1 MRDLLTNIQWRL
13 RGIRYGIRDWPIT
26 LFIPKGAKVKL
37 FEEYL
42 KPHGPKD
49 CTWRDV
55 GAWRVDLKDATDPKL
70 AKYAIVIYK
79 GKAYQG
85 EI

>member
-1 MRDLLTNIQWRL
+1 MRDLLTSIKYRIEEWRM
-13 RGIRYGIRDWPIT
+13 T

-42 KPHGPKD
+42 KPHGPRD

-55 GAWRVDLKDATDPKL
+55 LPWRVDLKDATDPKL
-70 AKYAIVIYK
+70 SKYAIVVYK

>member
-42 KPHGPKD
+42 KPHGPRD

-55 GAWRVDLKDATDPKL
+55 GAWRIDMVD
-70 AKYAIVIYK
+70 YARFKQAGYAVVIYK

>member
-1 MRDLLTNIQWRL
+1 MKDFLASIKYRIEEWRM
-13 RGIRYGIRDWPIT
+13 T

-42 KPHGPKD
+42 HKHAHD
-49 CTWRDV
+49 HWDWRHV

-70 AKYAIVIYK
+70 AKHAIVVYK

>member
-42 KPHGPKD
+42 KPHGP
-49 CTWRDV
+49 
-55 GAWRVDLKDATDPKL
+55 
-70 AKYAIVIYK
+70 
-79 GKAYQG
+79 
-85 EI
+85 